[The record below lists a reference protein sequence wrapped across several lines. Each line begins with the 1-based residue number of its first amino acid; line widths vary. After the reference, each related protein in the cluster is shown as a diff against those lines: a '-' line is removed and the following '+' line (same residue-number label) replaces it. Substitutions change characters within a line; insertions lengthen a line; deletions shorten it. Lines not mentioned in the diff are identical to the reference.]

1 MLYQLPNGKVV
12 QMTVEEYLALTD
24 LDISYLLSIDCGE
37 YALDP
42 FSGSVIVNQPKHTDE
57 EEEEEEIEESE
68 TYYDEFFPDKDDF
81 PDEPLELD
89 IE

>member
-1 MLYQLPNGKVV
+1 
-12 QMTVEEYLALTD
+12 MTVEEYLALTD

-42 FSGSVIVNQPKHTDE
+42 FSGSVIVNQPKDTNDE
-57 EEEEEEIEESE
+57 EEEEEVEEE
-68 TYYDEFFPDKDDF
+68 TYYDEFYPDREDL